1 MTLEKYIL
9 NDKGS
14 EAIFFKRSSF
24 QGLQFCGSLMVKTL
38 QSKANFASVPF
49 YNGFGIRLRLR
60 IFP

>member
-1 MTLEKYIL
+1 MMLEKYIL

-14 EAIFFKRSSF
+14 EAIFFKHSSF

-38 QSKANFASVPF
+38 QSKASFASF
-49 YNGFGIRLRLR
+49 YNGFGIWLRLR